1 MDFEFS
7 PDQDALRETVR
18 RFLADKAPIAYVR
31 EMYDDER
38 GTTDAVWKGLAALGV
53 TGLLVPEADGGAGMG
68 MVDMGVVL
76 LEMGRAVHPGPFLS
90 SAVAATSALTSAGA
104 HDLLPAIA
112 DGSLVATV
120 ARGDELSFVPD
131 ATAADVVLVA
141 FGDELV
147 AVERSACDVRPV
159 ATVDGSRK
167 FGRVSFDRS
176 AARSVGTVD
185 WAEIHDRLT
194 TALVVDGVGAA
205 ERAMELAVAYAKER
219 VQFDKPIGSF
229 QAVQHLCADMLQ
241 AVEMARAGAYY
252 ALWACDAADAGERHR
267 AATMAKAFASEAL
280 FRVGANAI
288 QVFGG
293 IGFTWEH
300 DVHLFYKRLLTLQQA
315 YGTGTEHL
323 EELADLIL
331 PSVSSANG

>member
-7 PDQDALRETVR
+7 ADQDALRETVR

-38 GTTDAVWKGLAALGV
+38 GTTDAVWKGLAELGV
-53 TGLLVPEADGGAGMG
+53 TGLLVPEADGGAGTG
-68 MVDMGVVL
+68 MVEMGVVL

-90 SAVAATSALTSAGA
+90 SAVGAAGALTSAGA
-104 HDLLPAIA
+104 HDMLPAIA
-112 DGSLVATV
+112 DGSLVATI
-120 ARGDELSFVPD
+120 ARGDELSCVPD
-131 ATAADVVLVA
+131 AGAADVVLVA

-147 AVERSACDVRPV
+147 AVDRSSCDVRPLK
-159 ATVDGSRK
+159 TVDGTRK
-167 FGRVSFDRS
+167 FASVSFDRS
-176 AARSVGTVD
+176 SARRVGAVD
-185 WAEIHDRLT
+185 WPEVDDRLT
-194 TALVVDGVGAA
+194 AAIVVDGVGAA

-241 AVEMARAGAYY
+241 LVEMARAGAYY

-267 AATMAKAFASEAL
+267 AATMAKAYASEAL

-300 DVHLFYKRLLTLQQA
+300 DVHLFYKRLLTLQTWL
-315 YGTGTEHL
+315 GGSREKL
-323 EELADLIL
+323 EELARIVL
-331 PSVSSANG
+331 